1 MLNLTKISTI
11 YVKICLGEKM
21 ATSKDYKN
29 FILEKLSKLNPCY
42 KSMMGEFL
50 LYVNGVYFGGIFD
63 DRLLIK
69 KTDTNSK
76 YNLVRAKPYEN
87 AKPMGL
93 VKMLMMKNILKN
105 WF

>member
-1 MLNLTKISTI
+1 
-11 YVKICLGEKM
+11 M

-29 FILEKLSKLNPCY
+29 FILEKLSMLNPIC

-76 YNLVRAKPYEN
+76 YNLVSAKPYEN

-93 VKMLMMKNILKN
+93 VENVDDEEYLEELVLDTVKGLKN
-105 WF
+105 E

>member
-1 MLNLTKISTI
+1 
-11 YVKICLGEKM
+11 M

-69 KTDTNSK
+69 KTHSNSK
-76 YNLVRAKPYEN
+76 YNLVSAKPYEN

-93 VKMLMMKNILKN
+93 VENVDDEEYLEELVLDTIKGLKN
-105 WF
+105 E

>member
-1 MLNLTKISTI
+1 
-11 YVKICLGEKM
+11 M
-21 ATSKDYKN
+21 ASSKDYKN
-29 FILEKLSKLNPCY
+29 FILEKLSKLNPCC

-69 KTDTNSK
+69 KTDSNSK
-76 YNLVRAKPYEN
+76 YNLVSTKPYEN

-93 VKMLMMKNILKN
+93 VENVDDEEYLEELVLDTVKGLKN
-105 WF
+105 E